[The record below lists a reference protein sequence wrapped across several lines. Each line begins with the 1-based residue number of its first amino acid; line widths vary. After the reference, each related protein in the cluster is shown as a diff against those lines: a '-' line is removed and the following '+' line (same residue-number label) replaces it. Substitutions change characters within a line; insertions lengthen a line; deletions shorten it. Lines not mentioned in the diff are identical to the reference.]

1 MGDAA
6 VSDLAKYKRYAKRI
20 PIFKGLTPEE
30 ISSILREGRSLSFQ
44 QGKTIFHKGQLGRS
58 LFVVFGGTVEIFDG
72 DHKIATC
79 RIGDAFGEMS
89 VLDHRPHSATAV
101 AATDVRLLTLD
112 EDQINGILEQRVAVR
127 FLLNVIHILSGY
139 LVNTNSQISKLEHT
153 LRSMSA
159 EAEDNEP

>member
-1 MGDAA
+1 M
-6 VSDLAKYKRYAKRI
+6 SDLAKYKRYAKRI

-30 ISSILREGRSLSFQ
+30 ISSILHEGRSSSFQ

-58 LFVVFGGTVEIFDG
+58 LFVVFSGSVEIFDG

-79 RIGDAFGEMS
+79 RLGDAFGEMS

-101 AATDVRLLTLD
+101 AATNVRLFTLD
-112 EDQINGILEQRVAVR
+112 EDQINSMLEQRVAVR
-127 FLLNVIHILSGY
+127 FLLNIIHVLSGH
-139 LVNTNSQISKLEHT
+139 LADTNSQLSKLEHT

-159 EAEDNEP
+159 ETGDDGA

>member
-1 MGDAA
+1 M
-6 VSDLAKYKRYAKRI
+6 SDLAKYKRYAKRI

-30 ISSILREGRSLSFQ
+30 ISSILHEGRSLSFQ

-58 LFVVFGGTVEIFDG
+58 LFVVFGGSVEIFDG

-101 AATDVRLLTLD
+101 ASTDVRLFTLD
-112 EDQINGILEQRVAVR
+112 EDQISGMLEQHVAVR
-127 FLLNVIHILSGY
+127 FLLNIIHLLSGH
-139 LVNTNSQISKLEHT
+139 LANTNSQLSRLEHKVHST
-153 LRSMSA
+153 ETGA
-159 EAEDNEP
+159 TDDWP